1 MFRCR
6 QALAVM
12 QAKGRVGVFSPP
24 HPRPLSPVGG
34 EGLILCFCVL
44 EKRAV
49 APLSPVGGEGGIL
62 CFCVL
67 EKTAAAPLSPV
78 GGERRIGCQFSVFS
92 CRGGGRIL
100 VAARPAH
107 QVPTRGLTI
116 DSIWSCSR
124 PFDAR
129 IVLFRNGSGFPLQ
142 SVTRPPASVTS
153 NCPAA
158 KSHGDN

>member
-1 MFRCR
+1 MAANESSLPATCPWNSRGARGPAEDFVFLCVGKNSSGTPLPRW
-6 QALAVM
+6 
-12 QAKGRVGVFSPP
+12 GRGEDWLPVFSFQL
-24 HPRPLSPVGG
+24 PR
-34 EGLILCFCVL
+34 
-44 EKRAV
+44 
-49 APLSPVGGEGGIL
+49 
-62 CFCVL
+62 
-67 EKTAAAPLSPV
+67 
-78 GGERRIGCQFSVFS
+78 
-92 CRGGGRIL
+92 GGRIL